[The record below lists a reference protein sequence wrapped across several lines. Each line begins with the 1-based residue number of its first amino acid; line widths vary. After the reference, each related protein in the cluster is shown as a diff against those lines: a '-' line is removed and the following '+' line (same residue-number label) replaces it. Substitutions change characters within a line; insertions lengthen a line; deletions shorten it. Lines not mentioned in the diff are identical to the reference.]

1 MAQTFDEGDR
11 ILPVRKPDPKESHA
25 TPLVGRETGAPLEV
39 RQFRQDGLGT
49 FGSIEVFFHSG

>member
-1 MAQTFDEGDR
+1 MAQTFEEGDR

-39 RQFRQDGLGT
+39 RLNRHEFTRY
-49 FGSIEVFFHSG
+49 S